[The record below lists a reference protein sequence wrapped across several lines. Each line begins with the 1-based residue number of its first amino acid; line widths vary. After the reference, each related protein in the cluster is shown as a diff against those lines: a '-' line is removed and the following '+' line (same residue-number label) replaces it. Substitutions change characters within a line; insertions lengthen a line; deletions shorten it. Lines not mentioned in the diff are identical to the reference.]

1 MRRTV
6 LLLPLL
12 AGLSCRD
19 DGAPATPGTASAMAV
34 PAATRTLTLEHDF
47 GVIPHGERRAHEFP
61 LDLEQLGGGYVPLR
75 VHLDCSCGHADLRL
89 RGPDGTERFV
99 DGAGKATSLPA
110 AGETLVLRVEID
122 TARKE
127 AADLKPTLS
136 RGFVMLQALDD
147 PTGGSRVQ
155 WPLVVRFGVD
165 APVELRPVATLD
177 FGRVAASTRGFL
189 ATTLRGDDR
198 HRDAVFGPA
207 TASDPRLAL
216 EFARD
221 GEHWLLRAHVEPG
234 PFGNHRAQV
243 AIATSIPGYQL
254 TLDAVWKSIPDL
266 EAVPLDKLSF
276 RAALDREQTEAEA
289 AGQYVLVVD
298 HDARRPV
305 EFAVHKLVDGQGRD
319 LGRHFA
325 IRFEAMPDAPRR
337 LRLHVRYLGGLAEG
351 VRATLML
358 TKDGDRGPFLPVELV
373 LLARKDA

>member
-6 LLLPLL
+6 LLLLPLFV
-12 AGLSCRD
+12 GPGCRD
-19 DGAPATPGTASAMAV
+19 DGPPAGAPTP
-34 PAATRTLTLEHDF
+34 PAASLTLEHDF
-47 GVIPHGERRAHEFP
+47 GVIPHGERRAHEIP
-61 LDLEQLGGGYVPLR
+61 LDLQRLGGGFVPLR

-89 RGPDGTERFV
+89 RGADGKERFV
-99 DGAGKATSLPA
+99 DGAGTAVSLPA
-110 AGETLVLRVEID
+110 AGESLLLRIEID

-127 AADLKPTLS
+127 AADLKPTQS

-147 PTGGSRVQ
+147 PTGSSRVQ

-165 APVELRPVATLD
+165 APVELRPLATLD

-189 ATTLRGDDR
+189 ATTLRGDER
-198 HRDAVFGPA
+198 HRDASFGPA

-216 EFARD
+216 EFVKD
-221 GEHWLLRAHVEPG
+221 GEHWLLRANVEPG

-243 AIATSIPGYQL
+243 VVATSIPGYQL

-276 RAALDREQTEAEA
+276 RAVLDREQTEAEA
-289 AGQYVLVVD
+289 TGQFVIVVD

-305 EFAVHKLVDGQGRD
+305 EFTVRQLVDGEGRD
-319 LGRHFA
+319 LRRHFA
-325 IRFEAMPDAPRR
+325 VRFEPMPDSPRR
-337 LRLHVRYLGGLAEG
+337 QRMHVRYLGGLAAG
-351 VRATLML
+351 VRASVTL
-358 TKDGDRGPFLPVELV
+358 TKDGDRGPFLPIELV

>member
-1 MRRTV
+1 MHRTV

-12 AGLSCRD
+12 VGLACRD
-19 DGAPATPGTASAMAV
+19 ECAPAAPTATPS
-34 PAATRTLTLEHDF
+34 AATAPLTLEHDF
-47 GVIPHGERRAHEFP
+47 GIIPHGERRAHEFP
-61 LDLEQLGGGYVPLR
+61 LDLQRLGGGYVPMR

-99 DGAGKATSLPA
+99 DGAGTATSLPA

-127 AADLKPTLS
+127 AADLKPTQS
-136 RGFVMLQALDD
+136 RGFVVLQALDD
-147 PTGGSRVQ
+147 PTGGSRAQ
-155 WPLVVRFGVD
+155 WPVVVRFGVD
-165 APVELRPVATLD
+165 APVELRPLATLD
-177 FGRVAASTRGFL
+177 FGRVAASQRGFL
-189 ATTLRGDDR
+189 ATTLRGDER

-207 TASDPRLAL
+207 TASDPRVAL
-216 EFARD
+216 ELAHNGD
-221 GEHWLLRAHVEPG
+221 HWLLRARVEPG

-243 AIATSIPGYQL
+243 TVATTIPGYQL

-289 AGQYVLVVD
+289 AGQFLVIVD
-298 HDARRPV
+298 HDTRRPV
-305 EFAVHKLVDGQGRD
+305 EFAVRQLVDGQGRD
-319 LGRHFA
+319 LSRHFA
-325 IRFEAMPDAPRR
+325 VRFETMPDAPRR
-337 LRLHVRYLGGLAEG
+337 LRMHVRYLGGLAAT

-358 TKDGDRGPFLPVELV
+358 SKDDDRGPFLPIELV